1 MDTIEGGIHMETN
14 RPNQENTF
22 QQLYDL
28 VKSQNDK
35 LEQLQEEVSNQTGK
49 LEHLEK
55 ISTSQRNTIIELI
68 NVINTYTSHV
78 ISVCVAWKKDIQQK
92 YELSNSDVGTPR
104 IDDEAIIEL
113 TKLGLSGKAIAKK
126 LGCSEWSIYNHKK
139 NLREQGRL

>member
-1 MDTIEGGIHMETN
+1 MDRIEGGIHMNNN
-14 RPNQENTF
+14 RPDQESTF

-35 LEQLQEEVSNQTGK
+35 LDQLQKEVSNQTGK
-49 LEHLEK
+49 LEHLET
-55 ISTSQRNTIIELI
+55 ISTSQRNTIVELI
-68 NVINTYTSHV
+68 NVINTYTSYV
-78 ISVCVAWKKDIQQK
+78 LSVCVAWKKDIQQK

-126 LGCSEWSIYNHKK
+126 LGCSEWSVSKHKK
-139 NLREQGRL
+139 ALREQGRL